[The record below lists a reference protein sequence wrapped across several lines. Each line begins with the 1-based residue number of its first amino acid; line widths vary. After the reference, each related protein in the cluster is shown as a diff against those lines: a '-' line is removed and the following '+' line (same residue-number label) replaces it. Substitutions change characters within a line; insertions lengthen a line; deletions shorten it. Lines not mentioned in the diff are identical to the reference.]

1 MSTQFR
7 HAPVWVPA
15 PALESAAM
23 RTRTRWKDVP
33 YRLVLLAGDLLMLLA
48 AFTLAYWVRF
58 DLRITVAPE
67 IVPSAGYYIAVVA
80 VVVPVWLILFAFYG
94 LYERENLLGG
104 TAEYSRAFHAI
115 SVGTMLVIVTTFL
128 APTFVVSRGWV
139 VTGWLSSTLLVC
151 GARFSLRRVIY
162 ALRGRGRWLTRAVVV
177 GTNGEAQSL
186 AGQLTAQPAGG
197 YQLVGVVRSAS
208 DASAAPLQLDEA
220 TLPVLGGADQI
231 ARIIEQFRIEEVIVA
246 ASSLER
252 GQLLKLF
259 ETMQPL
265 PGVTLR
271 MSSGLYEFL
280 TTGIEVRTIAA
291 VPLIRLTTLRLG
303 RLQAFIKSAMEY
315 ALAAAAL
322 LLLAP
327 AMAAIAAL
335 VKHGSKGPAIY
346 RHRVLGVGGREF
358 DAFKFRTMHANGD
371 EILAGNPDL
380 REELYANGKLKQDP
394 RVTRIGRYLR
404 RYSLDELP
412 QLLNVLRGEMS
423 LVGPRFITPSEA
435 SRYGRQKTNLMTVKP
450 GITGLWQVSGRSE
463 LSYAERAR
471 LDMHYIRNYSI
482 WLDLQILFVQTPW
495 AVIRARGAY

>member
-1 MSTQFR
+1 
-7 HAPVWVPA
+7 
-15 PALESAAM
+15 
-23 RTRTRWKDVP
+23 
-33 YRLVLLAGDLLMLLA
+33 
-48 AFTLAYWVRF
+48 
-58 DLRITVAPE
+58 
-67 IVPSAGYYIAVVA
+67 
-80 VVVPVWLILFAFYG
+80 
-94 LYERENLLGG
+94 
-104 TAEYSRAFHAI
+104 
-115 SVGTMLVIVTTFL
+115 
-128 APTFVVSRGWV
+128 
-139 VTGWLSSTLLVC
+139 
-151 GARFSLRRVIY
+151 
-162 ALRGRGRWLTRAVVV
+162 
-177 GTNGEAQSL
+177 
-186 AGQLTAQPAGG
+186 
-197 YQLVGVVRSAS
+197 
-208 DASAAPLQLDEA
+208 
-220 TLPVLGGADQI
+220 
-231 ARIIEQFRIEEVIVA
+231 
-246 ASSLER
+246 
-252 GQLLKLF
+252 
-259 ETMQPL
+259 
-265 PGVTLR
+265 

-327 AMAAIAAL
+327 VMAAIAAL

-358 DAFKFRTMHANGD
+358 DAFKFRTMHVNGD

-380 REELYANGKLKQDP
+380 KEELYSNGKLKQDP

-482 WLDLQILFVQTPW
+482 WLDLQILFVQTPS